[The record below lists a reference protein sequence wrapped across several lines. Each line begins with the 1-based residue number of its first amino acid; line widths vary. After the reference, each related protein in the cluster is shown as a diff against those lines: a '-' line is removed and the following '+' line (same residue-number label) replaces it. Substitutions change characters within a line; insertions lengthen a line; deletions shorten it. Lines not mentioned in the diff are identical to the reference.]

1 MWLLIVILWA
11 PWAALV
17 AWLARQVLRGK
28 SVNAD
33 ASADELARRAY
44 ARGDITRERF
54 IEMMADLGSGAGSG
68 GRSGNVA

>member
-17 AWLARQVLRGK
+17 TWLAREVLRGK
-28 SVNAD
+28 RVNAD

-44 ARGDITRERF
+44 ARGEITRERF
-54 IEMMADLGSGAGSG
+54 MEMLADLGSGAGSG
-68 GRSGNVA
+68 GRSGDVV